1 MALLRASAEPASPR
15 RWKHDVFLS
24 FRGEDTRKGIVSHLY
39 NELQNRRGIKTF
51 KDDQQLE
58 IGTAISPSLLTAI
71 QESWFAIIVL
81 SPNYASSSWCLDEL
95 AHIFQCMEDKN
106 RILPLFYH
114 VDPSDVRHQRGS
126 FQVAFTKHEQL
137 SRQDMDKVKQWRD
150 ALNKVAYLCGWDAK
164 NYESERELVKSI
176 VTFVCSKVLQV
187 SRPIEME
194 SIMHTG
200 DFEAFEATRQAMD
213 KVMSA
218 LKDDN
223 ITVIGINGMG
233 GVGKTTM
240 VTYVSSQAKRDG
252 IFDHVIMACISE
264 NPDLIKIQ
272 GILADMLGMQLKEET
287 EIGRAG
293 RLKDRIMRGNRV
305 LIILDDLWKNINLSS
320 IGIPSY
326 NELRKCKSKLLLTTR
341 RLSVCHVM
349 RSQAIIPLNILSKED
364 SWSLFVKEVGHSF
377 HESTRFYDI
386 ARKVARECAG
396 LPIALITVA
405 RALRYK
411 DMEEWEEA
419 ARRLGMSQPA
429 SLDDEGD
436 VFKCIK
442 LSYDYLKSDLA
453 KSCFLLCCLFPEDYD
468 IRIEDLLKYGIS
480 HGLFRDSNTMNE
492 ARARIHSVVKYLKAS
507 NLLSDSE
514 IDGCVR
520 MHDVIRDMAISTTLS
535 ENNNG
540 FLVKA
545 GLHNLSE
552 ELKRSRVEERWER
565 LVGAVLCWKGKES
578 TFENGSHG
586 IGIDASS
593 QANWEVQ
600 EILKVAD
607 EIQLNDPIV
616 SRILCEHSYQLALYL
631 NSNSDR
637 NGVLQLKSGLMNVWK
652 QKQARLGGETVDR
665 SQDFLVLQKFY
676 KLYREKNNVEKLREE
691 EMKLRES
698 GSICANLGELE
709 RKTSIRKR
717 VSATLRILET
727 VLEQLEET
735 PDEKTSQVEERGTC
749 DIGKTSQVEERWEHI
764 VHAVLKRER
773 LGTDAYRRHGTGIV
787 GKVRS
792 SFAIS
797 RVINKILDA
806 ADEIEDENLI
816 ASRILCDQGYLLP
829 RDLDS
834 DSEGNGVLQFK
845 ASLMSVT
852 KQGLS
857 LRRSATATIDRSEDF
872 VLLQQFYKLYREKNN
887 VEKLLQEKM
896 KMRECSTSSSD
907 NLRESQIIARTRR
920 VFATLTVLRIVLE
933 MQLKQDD
940 TQEIP
945 QELKRLMESDAA
957 RIEDLDDY
965 DMNL

>member
-1 MALLRASAEPASPR
+1 MALLRASAEPAPPR

-39 NELQNRRGIKTF
+39 DELQNRRGIKTF

-95 AHIFQCMEDKN
+95 THIFQCMEDKN

-126 FQVAFTKHEQL
+126 FQVAFTRHEQQ

-187 SRPIEME
+187 SRPIEIE

-200 DFEAFEATRQAMD
+200 DFEAFEATRQAMEE
-213 KVMSA
+213 VMSA

-223 ITVIGINGMG
+223 ITIIGINGMG

-293 RLKDRIMRGNRV
+293 RLKDRIMRGNRI
-305 LIILDDLWKNINLSS
+305 LIILDDMWKNINLSS

-326 NELRKCKSKLLLTTR
+326 NELRKCNSKLLLTTR

-349 RSQAIIPLNILSKED
+349 RSQAIIHLNILSKED
-364 SWSLFVKEVGHSF
+364 SWSLFVKEAGHSF

-419 ARRLGMSQPA
+419 ARRLGTSQPP
-429 SLDDEGD
+429 SLDDDGD

-492 ARARIHSVVKYLKAS
+492 ARARIHSVIKYLKAS
-507 NLLSDSE
+507 NLLLDSE

-535 ENNNG
+535 EDNNG

-552 ELKRSRVEERWER
+552 ELKKSRVEERWER
-565 LVGAVLCWKGKES
+565 LVSAVLCWKGKES
-578 TFENGSHG
+578 TSENGSHG
-586 IGIDASS
+586 TGIDANVQSPWL
-593 QANWEVQ
+593 ANWEVQ

-607 EIQLNDPIV
+607 EIQQNDPIV
-616 SRILCEHSYQLALYL
+616 SRILCEHSYQLAQYL
-631 NSNSDR
+631 NSNSDGR
-637 NGVLQLKSGLMNVWK
+637 GVLQLKSGLMSVLK
-652 QKQARLGGETVDR
+652 QKQAQRGGETVDR

-727 VLEQLEET
+727 VLKQLEET
-735 PDEKTSQVEERGTC
+735 PEEKKSQVEERGTCNIGKTSRVEERGTC
-749 DIGKTSQVEERWEHI
+749 DIGKTSRVEERWEHI

-792 SFAIS
+792 SFEIS
-797 RVINKILDA
+797 RVINKILEA

-816 ASRILCDQGYLLP
+816 ASRICMSFSVSFIFFPIGMGLFGK
-829 RDLDS
+829 
-834 DSEGNGVLQFK
+834 EVL
-845 ASLMSVT
+845 
-852 KQGLS
+852 
-857 LRRSATATIDRSEDF
+857 
-872 VLLQQFYKLYREKNN
+872 
-887 VEKLLQEKM
+887 
-896 KMRECSTSSSD
+896 
-907 NLRESQIIARTRR
+907 II
-920 VFATLTVLRIVLE
+920 
-933 MQLKQDD
+933 
-940 TQEIP
+940 
-945 QELKRLMESDAA
+945 
-957 RIEDLDDY
+957 
-965 DMNL
+965 